1 MRRISALL
9 SVAAVVLWTVGVY
22 AQAKPNFSG
31 KWTREAPAGGAAAGG
46 GGGGGGRGGGGGG
59 FGMENTIT
67 QDAKTLTV
75 EYTQGQNPVKLVFNL
90 DGSPSTNKVMGR
102 GGEATDQVSKATWD
116 GAKIAITTTTPN
128 GEVKRVISMEGAN
141 MVIETT
147 APGRE
152 GGAPTTTKAVYKKA

>member
-9 SVAAVVLWTVGVY
+9 SVAAVVLWTVGAY

-31 KWTREAPAGGAAAGG
+31 KWVREAPAGGAAAGG

-67 QDAKTLTV
+67 QTDKTLTI
-75 EYTQGQNPVKLVFNL
+75 EYMGGGQNPAPIKLVFNL
-90 DGSPSTNKVMGR
+90 DGSESKNNMGR
-102 GGEATDQVSKATWD
+102 GGEQVSKATWD
-116 GAKIAITTTTPN
+116 GAKISITTTTPN

-141 MVIETT
+141 MVVESTV
-147 APGRE
+147 PGRE